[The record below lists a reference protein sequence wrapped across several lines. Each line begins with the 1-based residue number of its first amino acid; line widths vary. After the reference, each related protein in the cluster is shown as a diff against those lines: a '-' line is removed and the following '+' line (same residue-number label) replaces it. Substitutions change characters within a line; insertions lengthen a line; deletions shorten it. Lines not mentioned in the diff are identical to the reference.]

1 MSLSDE
7 QHATL
12 YELTAAIYRA
22 AYWVAKRLTAWETGA
37 SRTKATGSSWPGR
50 KARTSPRIPGRKHEH
65 PPMIRRD
72 LIKMPKALRAEI
84 NDVVVKYAER
94 KLRKDGSLDDGTRND
109 PEPR

>member
-1 MSLSDE
+1 
-7 QHATL
+7 
-12 YELTAAIYRA
+12 
-22 AYWVAKRLTAWETGA
+22 
-37 SRTKATGSSWPGR
+37 
-50 KARTSPRIPGRKHEH
+50 
-65 PPMIRRD
+65 MIRRD